1 MTEQEI
7 LDALAEADIAYE
19 QAKEK
24 MAKAKRAWVDT
35 ETAVIEAKLARD
47 RIREELRVFRKVS
60 TTAQRPNSRTQE
72 IEAFRERNPELVEF
86 ARQRDKIKEDE

>member
-47 RIREELRVFRKVS
+47 RIR
-60 TTAQRPNSRTQE
+60 
-72 IEAFRERNPELVEF
+72 
-86 ARQRDKIKEDE
+86 